1 MKLLL
6 CTATLLTLF
15 LPPLSAFAA
24 IQEEAHQLC
33 QTDINQPPGDIR
45 STSEAHVSP
54 LEVQYIDSPSELIN
68 NGQILLASMRSFA
81 ANTIRLDDQLYTL
94 EELHFH
100 VPAENTIDGKRYAM
114 ELHLMHRNSN
124 GELAVVVV
132 MFTEGALNKTLE
144 RLWQSLP
151 SVLEKRA
158 TLFTPVDIN
167 QLLPADKTY
176 WRFNGSQ
183 SSPSCLEN
191 AVWVVLQHPL
201 TLSSAQLEK
210 FMRAVHEH
218 KSASVRPLP
227 TGNDEKSHAAGSDL
241 VLKRDGDPIHLG

>member
-1 MKLLL
+1 M
-6 CTATLLTLF
+6 
-15 LPPLSAFAA
+15 
-24 IQEEAHQLC
+24 HRLC

-45 STSEAHVSP
+45 SPSEAHVSP
-54 LEVQYIDSPSELIN
+54 LEVQYIDSPSELVN

-81 ANTIRLDDQLYTL
+81 ANTIRLDDRLYTL
-94 EELHFH
+94 EEFHFH

-114 ELHLMHRNSN
+114 ELHLMHRDSN

-132 MFTEGALNKTLE
+132 MFTEGALNKTLA

-151 SVLEKRA
+151 SVSEKRA
-158 TLFTPVDIN
+158 TLFAPVDIN
-167 QLLPADKTY
+167 QLLPANTTY

-183 SSPSCLEN
+183 PSPSCLEN

-210 FMRAVHEH
+210 FMHAVHEH
-218 KSASVRPLP
+218 
-227 TGNDEKSHAAGSDL
+227 
-241 VLKRDGDPIHLG
+241 